1 LFRYS
6 GAGRVPQS
14 NVSRPA
20 AYTTIGIF
28 EEFMTEIIIAGI
40 GQTPVGEHW
49 DTSLR
54 DLAYSALKAA
64 VKNAGGLRPQ
74 ALFVANMLA
83 PNLSHQAHL
92 GALIADYAGL
102 RFDPAQHLAGIEAV
116 TIEAAG
122 ASGGAALRQAYLA
135 LKSEL
140 VDTALVVGVEKFTD
154 QVGAGVEEAL
164 ATASDSD
171 FESVQGLT
179 TSAQAALFMK
189 RYMHEYNVPDDGFAG
204 FALTAH
210 ANGAGNPNAMFQKAI
225 KPETYTRSGQSPN
238 MFDMAPTA
246 DGAAALVLTRRDLL
260 PSNWPHPLVKV
271 SGSATASDTLA
282 LHDRK
287 DTLYFEAAQ
296 LSAGRAMK
304 QADVILEQID
314 LFEYHDAFSIYAAL
328 SLESVGFAIRGQGWK
343 LAAEGQIALKGRVPC
358 ATMGGLKARGFPGGA
373 TGVYQAVEAVQQ
385 LWGLANANQIPDAEV
400 ALIQSLG
407 GPASTAVSHV
417 LQRVE

>member
-1 LFRYS
+1 MID
-6 GAGRVPQS
+6 V
-14 NVSRPA
+14 V
-20 AYTTIGIF
+20 
-28 EEFMTEIIIAGI
+28 IAGL
-40 GQTPVGEHW
+40 GQTSVGEHW

-54 DLAYSALKAA
+54 DLAFYALNAA
-64 VKNAGGLRPQ
+64 IKDAGGLRPQ
-74 ALFVANMLA
+74 SLFVGNMLA
-83 PNLSHQAHL
+83 PNLSRQAHL

-102 RFDPAQHLAGIEAV
+102 TGIEAV
-116 TIEAAG
+116 TVEAAG

-135 LKSEL
+135 IKSGL

-179 TSAQAALFMK
+179 PAAQAALIMK
-189 RYMHEYNVPDDGFAG
+189 RYMHEHEIPADGFAG

-225 KPETYTRSGQSPN
+225 KPELYAKSGESPN
-238 MFDMAPTA
+238 MFDTAPTA
-246 DGAAALVLTRRDLL
+246 DGAAALVLTHRDLL
-260 PSNWPHPLVKV
+260 PSNRPYPLIKV

-287 DTLYFEAAQ
+287 DMLFFEAAH
-296 LSAGRAMK
+296 LSAGKAMK
-304 QADVILEQID
+304 QANITLGDIN

-328 SLESVGFAIRGQGWK
+328 TLESVGFAVRGQGWK
-343 LAAEGQIALKGRVPC
+343 LAADGQTALNGRIPC

-373 TGVYQAVEAVQQ
+373 TGVYQAVEAAQQ
-385 LWGLANANQIPDAEV
+385 LRGQAGANQIAGASY

-417 LQRVE
+417 LQRII